1 MHVPCSVPLQSPWS
15 PVGYQV
21 VEVTDPNVP
30 VLVPAPPACSGAG
43 PEAPRLP
50 SSPVGYRVVVAAEQ
64 AARPSVLIKARP
76 RSVARS
82 ASWKDNAFIV
92 WGSVGAGA
100 FGVMAL
106 TLILAI
112 VRASDDEAAHGPLQA
127 VFATPRGTR
136 VKVPEVGVV
145 KLPRE
150 GAAEKPAVPV
160 KVVDKPVNAVAAGA
174 ALPALPDVPFC
185 DKDGC
190 KIERPAGARPD
201 RETFGTAVEF
211 ARNPLEAARAAG
223 AERKLT
229 FILHVSGNF
238 EEARF
243 T

>member
-21 VEVTDPNVP
+21 VEVTDPKVP
-30 VLVPAPPACSGAG
+30 TLVAAPAVH
-43 PEAPRLP
+43 APLLP
-50 SSPVGYRVVVAAEQ
+50 SSPVGYRVVVAQEK
-64 AARPSVLIKARP
+64 AAKPTVKIKARA
-76 RSVARS
+76 SVTSRPAT
-82 ASWKDNAFIV
+82 WKDNPFIV
-92 WGSVGAGA
+92 WVPVGAGA

-112 VRASDDEAAHGPLQA
+112 VRASDDEAAQGPLQA
-127 VFATPRGTR
+127 VFAAPRGPR
-136 VKVPEVGVV
+136 VKVPEVGMV

-160 KVVDKPVNAVAAGA
+160 KAPEKPALAGA
-174 ALPALPDVPFC
+174 ALPVLLEGPVC
-185 DKDGC
+185 DKEGC
-190 KIERPAGARPD
+190 KIERPAAARPD

>member
-1 MHVPCSVPLQSPWS
+1 MHVPCSVPLQRPWS

-21 VEVTDPNVP
+21 VEVSDPNVP
-30 VLVPAPPACSGAG
+30 TLVAVPPACGCAV
-43 PEAPRLP
+43 PEAPLLP
-50 SSPVGYRVVVAAEQ
+50 SSPVGYRVVVAEEK
-64 AARPSVLIKARP
+64 AARPSVLIKP
-76 RSVARS
+76 RAPESPRRS
-82 ASWKDNAFIV
+82 SWKDNPLIV
-92 WGSVGAGA
+92 WGPIGAGA
-100 FGVMAL
+100 FGIMAI

-112 VRASDDEAAHGPLQA
+112 VRASDDEPAHGPLRA
-127 VFATPRGTR
+127 VFAVPRGPQ
-136 VKVPEVGVV
+136 VKVPEVGMVQ
-145 KLPRE
+145 LPRDVKP
-150 GAAEKPAVPV
+150 AAPVKAIEKPAL
-160 KVVDKPVNAVAAGA
+160 AGAAGA

-201 RETFGTAVEF
+201 RETFGTTVEF